1 MSFREHLAYC
11 ALGVESMI
19 KDVLKD
25 AEERMKSA
33 LAVLED
39 DLKGMRTGRASPA
52 LVEKL
57 HVDYY
62 GTQTPLY
69 QLATITVPE
78 AQLIAIRP
86 FDKTS
91 LKSIEKAIL
100 ASELGL
106 TPNNDG
112 TIIRLVIP
120 PLTQERRTELQKVV
134 NRRMEESRVAVRNVR
149 RSAIDDLREFEK
161 EKLISE
167 DELEDGLDEVQKL
180 TDRYIH
186 EIEEAG
192 KRKEAE
198 IMEI

>member
-1 MSFREHLAYC
+1 
-11 ALGVESMI
+11 MI

-33 LAVLED
+33 VAVLED
-39 DLKGMRTGRASPA
+39 DLRGMRTGRASTG

-57 HVDYY
+57 AVDYY
-62 GTQTPLY
+62 GTETPLY
-69 QLATITVPE
+69 QLATISVPE
-78 AQLIAIRP
+78 AQMIMIRP

-91 LKSIEKAIL
+91 LKTIERAIL

-112 TIIRLVIP
+112 TVIRLNIP
-120 PLTQERRTELQKVV
+120 ALTQERRIELQKLVG
-134 NRRMEESRVAVRNVR
+134 RRVEEARVAVRNVR
-149 RSAIDDLREFEK
+149 RSAIDDLRDFEK

-167 DELEDGLDEVQKL
+167 DENKHGQEEIQKL
-180 TDRYIH
+180 TDKYIH
-186 EIEEAG
+186 LIEEAG

-198 IMEI
+198 IMEL

>member
-1 MSFREHLAYC
+1 
-11 ALGVESMI
+11 MI

-25 AEERMKSA
+25 AEDRMKSTVT
-33 LAVLED
+33 VLEE
-39 DLKGMRTGRASPA
+39 DLIGIRTGRASTG

-57 HVDYY
+57 MVDYY
-62 GTQTPLY
+62 DTPTPLY
-69 QLATITVPE
+69 QLATISVPE

-86 FDKTS
+86 FDKST
-91 LKSIEKAIL
+91 LKTIEKAIL

-112 TIIRLVIP
+112 SIIRLNIP
-120 PLTQERRTELQKVV
+120 PLTQERRVELKKVV
-134 NRRMEESRVAVRNVR
+134 SRRIEEARVSVRNVR

-167 DELEDGLDEVQKL
+167 DESEEGQEEIQKL
-180 TDRYIH
+180 TDKYIH
-186 EIEEAG
+186 EVEEAG

-198 IMEI
+198 IMEL

>member
-1 MSFREHLAYC
+1 
-11 ALGVESMI
+11 MI

-39 DLKGMRTGRASPA
+39 DLRGMRTGRASTG

-57 HVDYY
+57 EVEYY
-62 GTQTPLY
+62 GTPTPLY
-69 QLATITVPE
+69 QLATLSVPE
-78 AQLIAIRP
+78 PQMIMIRP

-91 LKSIEKAIL
+91 LKTIERAIL
-100 ASELGL
+100 ASDLGL

-112 TIIRLVIP
+112 TVIRLNIP
-120 PLTQERRTELQKVV
+120 PLTQERRLELQKLVG
-134 NRRMEESRVAVRNVR
+134 RRVEEARVAVRNVR

-167 DELEDGLDEVQKL
+167 DESKRGQDEVQKL
-180 TDRYIH
+180 TDKYIQL
-186 EIEEAG
+186 IEEAG

-198 IMEI
+198 IMEL

>member
-1 MSFREHLAYC
+1 
-11 ALGVESMI
+11 MI

-33 LAVLED
+33 VAVLEE
-39 DLKGMRTGRASPA
+39 DLRGMRTGRASTG

-57 HVDYY
+57 AVDYY
-62 GTQTPLY
+62 GTETPLY
-69 QLATITVPE
+69 QLATISVPE
-78 AQLIAIRP
+78 AQMIMIRP

-91 LKSIEKAIL
+91 LKTIERAIL

-112 TIIRLVIP
+112 TVIRLNIP
-120 PLTQERRTELQKVV
+120 ALTQERRVELQKIVG
-134 NRRMEESRVAVRNVR
+134 RRVEEARVAVRNVR

-167 DELEDGLDEVQKL
+167 DENKHGQEEVQKL
-180 TDRYIH
+180 TDKYIH
-186 EIEEAG
+186 LIEEAG

-198 IMEI
+198 IMEL

>member
-1 MSFREHLAYC
+1 
-11 ALGVESMI
+11 MI

-25 AEERMKSA
+25 TEDRMKSA
-33 LAVLED
+33 LGVLEE
-39 DLKGMRTGRASPA
+39 DLRGMRTGRASPA

-57 HVDYY
+57 HVEYY
-62 GTQTPLY
+62 GTETPLY
-69 QLATITVPE
+69 QMATITIPE
-78 AQLIAIRP
+78 PQLIAIKP

-112 TIIRLVIP
+112 TIIRLNIP
-120 PLTQERRTELQKVV
+120 PLTQERRMELQKLV
-134 NRRMEESRVAVRNVR
+134 NRRVEEARVAVRNVR

-161 EKLISE
+161 EKMISE
-167 DELEDGLDEVQKL
+167 DDNEHGQEEIQKL
-180 TDRYIH
+180 TDKYIK
-186 EIEEAG
+186 EIEAAG
-192 KRKEAE
+192 KRKDVE

>member
-1 MSFREHLAYC
+1 
-11 ALGVESMI
+11 MI

-25 AEERMKSA
+25 AEERMRST
-33 LAVLED
+33 LTVLED
-39 DLKGMRTGRASPA
+39 DLKGMRTGRASTA

-57 HVDYY
+57 PVEYY
-62 GTQTPLY
+62 GTPTPLF

-112 TIIRLVIP
+112 SIIRLNIP
-120 PLTQERRTELQKVV
+120 ALTQERRQELQKLVQ
-134 NRRMEESRVAVRNVR
+134 RRVEEARVAVRNVR

-161 EKLISE
+161 EKMFSE
-167 DELEDGLDEVQKL
+167 DEGKRAQEDVQKL
-180 TDRYIH
+180 TDRYI
-186 EIEEAG
+186 EKIEEEG

-198 IMEI
+198 ILEV

>member
-1 MSFREHLAYC
+1 MT
-11 ALGVESMI
+11 I

-25 AEERMKSA
+25 AEDRMKHTVS
-33 LAVLED
+33 VLEE
-39 DLKGMRTGRASPA
+39 DLRGMRTGRASSG

-57 HVDYY
+57 AVDYY
-62 GTQTPLY
+62 GTATPLF
-69 QLATITVPE
+69 QLATISIPE
-78 AQLIAIRP
+78 PQLIAIRP

-91 LKSIEKAIL
+91 LKAIEKAIL

-112 TIIRLVIP
+112 TIIRLNIP
-120 PLTQERRTELQKVV
+120 PLTQQRRVELQKLV
-134 NRRMEESRVAVRNVR
+134 NRRVEEARVSVRNVR

-167 DELEDGLDEVQKL
+167 DESEEGQEEMQKL
-180 TDRYIH
+180 TDKYVH
-186 EIEEAG
+186 AVEDVG

-198 IMEI
+198 IMEV